1 MLHGLRQRILF
12 AYLFWIGL
20 IALGWILALGWVT
33 AHGTALHPQ
42 WIFAGAVG
50 SALLL
55 SAATPIIIRF
65 ATRPLQHLTNQI
77 QQQTEL
83 TLSNS
88 AATDELQRVVLAFS
102 LISQQSR
109 QQIKAL
115 QDERATLNAVL
126 QQMSDG
132 VILLDENGRI
142 RLANWAAEHIF
153 QTQIA
158 SIMGHTLAEA
168 LRDHRLVELW
178 RQSVHTNSDQMQYLE
193 LRRPNIFIQV
203 IVKPL
208 HDTQV
213 GSALLFV
220 KDLTKLRRL
229 ETIRRDFVSNISHE
243 LRTPL
248 ASLKA
253 LTETLQDG
261 ALEDPPAARRFINL
275 IETEVDALNHM
286 VSELLE
292 LSRIESGKV
301 PLELKPTHPCTLLH
315 SAYER
320 LELQATRAN
329 LTLTLDCPENL
340 PNVLCDPP
348 RVQQVIVNLLHNAIK
363 FTPSGGNVSLRA
375 WEEDGFVRFCV
386 RDSGIGIPKE
396 DLPRIFERFYKAD
409 RARSGGGTGLGLA
422 IARHLV
428 EAHGGKIWAESR
440 QGEGSVFCFS
450 LPAT

>member
-1 MLHGLRQRILF
+1 MLNGLRRRIIF
-12 AYLFWIGL
+12 PYLILIGL
-20 IALGWILALGWVT
+20 LALGWT
-33 AHGTALHPQ
+33 AALRWATTRNITPSPQ
-42 WIFAGAVG
+42 GIFAGALG
-50 SALLL
+50 SALFLGIT
-55 SAATPIIIRF
+55 TPLVIRF
-65 ATRPLQHLTNQI
+65 ATRPLQHLTDQI

-83 TLSNS
+83 TLSDAS
-88 AATDELQRVVLAFS
+88 ASDELQRVTLAFS
-102 LISQQSR
+102 LISQQLR
-109 QQIKAL
+109 QQIQAL
-115 QDERATLNAVL
+115 QDERTTLNAVL

-153 QTQIA
+153 QTKTA
-158 SIMGHTLAEA
+158 GMMGHTLAEA

-178 RQSVHTNSDQMQYLE
+178 RQSIQTNSDQMQYLE
-193 LRRPNIFIQV
+193 LRRPNVFVQI

-208 HDTQV
+208 SDTQV

-220 KDLTKLRRL
+220 QDLTKMRRL
-229 ETIRRDFVSNISHE
+229 ETIRRDFISNISHE

-261 ALEDPPAARRFINL
+261 ALDDPPAARRFVSL
-275 IETEVDALNHM
+275 IETEVDALNQM

-301 PLELKPTHPCTLLH
+301 PLELKPTSPCSLLQ
-315 SAYER
+315 SACER
-320 LELQATRAN
+320 LNLQATRAN
-329 LTLTLDCPENL
+329 LSLTLDCSETL

-363 FTPSGGNVSLRA
+363 FTPSGGAIQLSA

-386 RDSGIGIPKE
+386 RDNGIGIPEE

-440 QGEGSVFCFS
+440 EGEGSAFFFS